1 MRRFVVSEETSSV
14 FTHFCHLLHLKDFT
28 DFVEAG
34 NDVAEVDPGRP
45 RFRHLVKQVIP
56 EKLQQ
61 VAVARL
67 RPRRVLLKPDFLQNK
82 ESGVATGTQTT

>member
-1 MRRFVVSEETSSV
+1 MKGKKGRK
-14 FTHFCHLLHLKDFT
+14 LT

-34 NDVAEVDPGRP
+34 DDVAEVDPGRP
-45 RFRHLVKQVIP
+45 SFCHLVKQVIP

-67 RPRRVLLKPDFLQNK
+67 
-82 ESGVATGTQTT
+82 